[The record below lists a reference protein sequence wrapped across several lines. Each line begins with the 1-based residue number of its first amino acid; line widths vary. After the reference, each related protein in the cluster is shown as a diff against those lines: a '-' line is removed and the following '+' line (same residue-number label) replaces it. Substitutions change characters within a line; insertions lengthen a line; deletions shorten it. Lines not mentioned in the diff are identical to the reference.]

1 MAQKKNSKSAHSK
14 TGKKSTK
21 ASTHQETE
29 TFEES
34 YDGNGGGDTH
44 LSSESEETQASSS
57 EAKFEESFDQPNQD
71 DVRLEFPYA
80 EMLRAYAPKAMEVA
94 DKVATDWK
102 HEGSFMNLG
111 IENPYA
117 NMAVSM
123 GLQKAKEIEKKLEEK
138 GVMSAVRMGFEV
150 IKSQVKKK

>member
-1 MAQKKNSKSAHSK
+1 MAQKKNSKSSQSK
-14 TGKKSTK
+14 SGKKSSK
-21 ASTHQETE
+21 ASAHESNSHV
-29 TFEES
+29 EENNDHVS
-34 YDGNGGGDTH
+34 T
-44 LSSESEETQASSS
+44 EETQSASSENFESSQESTFEGSS
-57 EAKFEESFDQPNQD
+57 EHSHQD

-80 EMLRAYAPKAMEVA
+80 DMVRAYAPKAMEVA

-138 GVMSAVRMGFEV
+138 GVMSAFRMGLEV
-150 IKSQVKKK
+150 IKTQVKKK